1 MKRALLIICTL
12 LAATTLS
19 AQSLTV
25 GSYNI
30 RVANDND
37 ARKGDGWESRH
48 IVLCEQ
54 IRWHDFDIFG
64 AQEVTRPQLE
74 DMLAQLPEYDFIG
87 GGRDDGKMQGE
98 LSPIIYKRDKFKILD
113 SGMFWI
119 SENPDRVGV
128 KGWDAALPRI
138 CTYAHIKDR
147 TTGEKFWFFSLH
159 MDHIGVE
166 ARREGAK
173 LIQRKVAEMCHN
185 ERAVVVGDFNVDQHN
200 EAYKTMLTS
209 GMLADAYDVALHRF
223 ATNGTF
229 QGFNSAA
236 YTKSR
241 IDHIF
246 VTQDVTVSNYAIL
259 TDAYWREEGN
269 GGNAGEKNHQ
279 RRVPSDHYPV
289 AAKIEFKR

>member
-1 MKRALLIICTL
+1 M
-12 LAATTLS
+12 
-19 AQSLTV
+19 

-37 ARKGDGWESRH
+37 TRKGDGWESRH
-48 IVLCEQ
+48 TILCEQ

-87 GGRDDGKMQGE
+87 GGRDDGKMEGE
-98 LSPIIYKRDKFKILD
+98 LSPIIYKRDKFKILA

-138 CTYAHIKDR
+138 CTYAHLKDR
-147 TTGEKFWFFSLH
+147 TTGAKFWFFSLH

-173 LIQRKVAEMCHN
+173 LIQRKVAEMCRN

-200 EAYKTMLTS
+200 EAYKTMLTN
-209 GMLADAYDVALHRF
+209 GMLADAYDVARHRF
-223 ATNGTF
+223 ASNGTF
-229 QGFNSAA
+229 QGFNSAT
-236 YTKSR
+236 YTESR

-246 VTQDVTVSNYAIL
+246 VTLDVDVLNYAIL

-269 GGNAGEKNHQ
+269 NGEKHYL
-279 RRVPSDHYPV
+279 RRLPSDHYPV

>member
-1 MKRALLIICTL
+1 MKRALLIFCTL
-12 LAATTLS
+12 LCATTLS
-19 AQSLTV
+19 AQTFII

-37 ARKGDGWESRH
+37 TRRGDGWESRH
-48 IVLCEQ
+48 TFLCEQ

-74 DMLAQLPEYDFIG
+74 DMLAQLPEYGFIG

-98 LSPIIYKRDKFKILD
+98 LSPIIYKRDKFKILS

-119 SENPDRVGV
+119 SENPDLVGV

-147 TTGEKFWFFSLH
+147 TSGAKFWFFSLH

-166 ARREGAK
+166 ARRKGAK
-173 LIQRKVAEMCHN
+173 LIQRKVAEMCRN
-185 ERAVVVGDFNVDQHN
+185 EWAVVVGDFNVDQHN
-200 EAYKTMLTS
+200 EAYKTMLTG
-209 GMLADAYDVALHRF
+209 GMLADAYDVAHHRF

-229 QGFNSAA
+229 QGFNSA
-236 YTKSR
+236 THTESR

-246 VTQDVTVSNYAIL
+246 ITRDIDVLNYAIL
-259 TDAYWREEGN
+259 TDAYWREEEN
-269 GGNAGEKNHQ
+269 NGEKHYQ
-279 RRVPSDHYPV
+279 RRLPSDHYPI
-289 AAKIEFKR
+289 AAKIELKR

>member
-1 MKRALLIICTL
+1 MKRALLIFCTL

-19 AQSLTV
+19 AQSLIV

-37 ARKGDGWESRH
+37 TRKGDGWESRH
-48 IVLCEQ
+48 TILCEQ

-74 DMLAQLPEYDFIG
+74 DLLAQLSEYDFIG
-87 GGRDDGKMQGE
+87 GGRDDGKMEGE
-98 LSPIIYKRDKFKILD
+98 LSPIIYKRDKFKILA

-138 CTYAHIKDR
+138 CTYAHLKDR
-147 TTGEKFWFFSLH
+147 VPGAQFWFFSLP

-173 LIQRKVAEMCHN
+173 LIQRKVAEMCRN

-200 EAYKTMLTS
+200 EAYKTMLTN
-209 GMLADAYDVALHRF
+209 GMLADAYDVARHRF
-223 ATNGTF
+223 ASNGTF
-229 QGFNSAA
+229 QGFNSAT
-236 YTKSR
+236 YTESR

-246 VTQDVTVSNYAIL
+246 VTLDVDVLNYAIL

-269 GGNAGEKNHQ
+269 NGEKHYL
-279 RRVPSDHYPV
+279 RRLPSDHYPV